1 MTTHRPLQSTSKP
14 LKVSKWRWQH
24 QMQQQQQQRLE
35 TRHVSSLVFD
45 TGRQNPPGTRIWISR
60 VRIPMTFLVSAALP
74 VPLSIKPVPATAG
87 FDYKSCVGDCWSN
100 STSSISRYVVLVSNS
115 SHAIVLVKYIPI
127 SMDQV
132 SVSIPGQ
139 NPSKSVPV
147 VWGTGF
153 DGYGYRWLKF
163 YPRVTRVKHYLHQE
177 NGNLLF
183 GTLRH
188 LLMLSNALGGFFYLH
203 LLLKNS
209 KSSYK

>member
-1 MTTHRPLQSTSKP
+1 MLRNNNSHSEVESVGLFQVSLIHLQLLQYPLRFLSDSSALMLCLSATWICHLSSFLLAITH
-14 LKVSKWRWQH
+14 
-24 QMQQQQQQRLE
+24 
-35 TRHVSSLVFD
+35 LVFD
-45 TGRQNPPGTRIWISR
+45 MGRGNQLGIWIWISQ

-163 YPRVTRVKHYLHQE
+163 YPRVTRVKH
-177 NGNLLF
+177 
-183 GTLRH
+183 
-188 LLMLSNALGGFFYLH
+188 
-203 LLLKNS
+203 
-209 KSSYK
+209 